1 MDIQPRPLLVHKTEI
16 VEWITL
22 AEANRRANVTRLI
35 IDLRAS
41 DRESEDAWQEN
52 SDNLRKQLAEARQ
65 AVSYFIHTANQKYSP
80 ETVEK
85 NFCHDTKF
93 K

>member
-1 MDIQPRPLLVHKTEI
+1 MHKTEI

-22 AEANRRANVTRLI
+22 AEANRRAHVTRLI

-52 SDNLRKQLAEARQ
+52 SDNLRKQLAETRQ
-65 AVSYFIHTANQKYSP
+65 VVSDFIHTANQKYSR
-80 ETVEK
+80 ETVE
-85 NFCHDTKF
+85 NKF
-93 K
+93 LPRYQV

>member
-1 MDIQPRPLLVHKTEI
+1 MDLQPRPLLVHKTEI

-65 AVSYFIHTANQKYSP
+65 AVSYFISTAKQKYSL
-80 ETVEK
+80 ETVINK
-85 NFCHDTKF
+85 LLSRYQV
-93 K
+93 

>member
-1 MDIQPRPLLVHKTEI
+1 MDLQPRPLLVHKTEI

-22 AEANRRANVTRLI
+22 AEANRRANVTQLI

-65 AVSYFIHTANQKYSP
+65 AASYFIHTANQKYSP
-80 ETVEK
+80 ETVE
-85 NFCHDTKF
+85 NKF
-93 K
+93 LPRYQV